1 MHSKALHIVCIT
13 HCRLKRHVRIQKR
26 SLKES
31 EEGATADLEFDEEC
45 GPPPPMEIAPDLEIN
60 EMSTPT
66 AKDTQEMQNIKQVH
80 QEQISMLI
88 KKKLKAS
95 QQKTGR
101 LKKGMQL

>member
-1 MHSKALHIVCIT
+1 MHSKELHIVCIT

-31 EEGATADLEFDEEC
+31 DEGVTADLKFDEEC
-45 GPPPPMEIAPDLEIN
+45 GPPPAMKIAPDLEIN
-60 EMSTPT
+60 EMSTRT
-66 AKDTQEMQNIKQVH
+66 ANDTQEKQNIKQVH

-95 QQKTGR
+95 QQKTR
-101 LKKGMQL
+101 QLKKGMQL